1 MQLWGGEN
9 GEDGQRGTRFDRVP
23 LHETWAEM
31 EALVDEG
38 LVKQIGVSNFNVQ
51 LLMDLMTY
59 ARIRP
64 VCNQVEL
71 HPYLPQNDLM
81 ACMRYFGLTPVAYSP
96 LGSSVEWQK
105 GKPNIREDPVVVRI
119 AQERGETPSQVLIRW
134 HVQRGHVVIPKA
146 VNPVHIEENFRA
158 AFENEVLSEVQM
170 RDLNGLDK
178 GPNGRYLHGGCLEWI
193 CVN

>member
-178 GPNGRYLHGGCLEWI
+178 GPNGRYLHGDVAWSGFA
-193 CVN
+193 